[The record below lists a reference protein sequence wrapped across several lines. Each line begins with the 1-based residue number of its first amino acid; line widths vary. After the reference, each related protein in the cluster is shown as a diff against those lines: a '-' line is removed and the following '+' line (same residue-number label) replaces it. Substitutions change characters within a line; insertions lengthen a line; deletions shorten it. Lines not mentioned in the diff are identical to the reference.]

1 MTLFTNKK
9 DQTFL
14 FASSVLFILIAAAAW
29 FFVGQGAAIILIVL
43 SEILLMFA
51 ILEVYRRLSK
61 EHQNYEE
68 NEDEKR
74 KREYRQLESLL
85 SIFFTIKPDLPL
97 PDTKGWAAAP
107 DLLKKIAEVIL
118 LKKPEF
124 VVETGSGVSTI
135 VIAYC
140 LKKIGRGKLL
150 SLEHD
155 TKYAE
160 MSRNQISFHGL
171 EGIATIVHAPLK
183 EIEINNRKWLWYNTT
198 SFSINNPI
206 DVLIIDGP
214 PGHVQN
220 LSRYP
225 AVPILYSH
233 LKDRSKIIVD
243 DGRRED
249 EKTIVALWEKE
260 FDGLQSEFFETE
272 NGAFVI
278 TKNSADTTESSA

>member
-1 MTLFTNKK
+1 MNLFTNKR

-14 FASSVLFILIAAAAW
+14 LGISFLFIVIAVAAW
-29 FFVGQGAAIILIVL
+29 FFVGQSAAIILIVI
-43 SEILLMFA
+43 SEILLMFTV
-51 ILEVYRRLSK
+51 LEVYRRLSK

-74 KREYRQLESLL
+74 KREYRQFESLL

-97 PDTKGWAAAP
+97 PDTKGWAAGP

-118 LKKPEF
+118 LQKPAF
-124 VVETGSGVSTI
+124 VVETGSGVSTL

-140 LKKIGRGKLL
+140 LKKLGKGKLL

-171 EGIATIVHAPLK
+171 DGIATIVHAPLK
-183 EIEINNRKWLWYNTT
+183 EIEIKNRRWLWYNTA
-198 SFSINNPI
+198 SFTINNPI

-214 PGHVQN
+214 PGHVQK

-225 AVPILYSH
+225 AIPILYSH
-233 LKDRSKIIVD
+233 LNEGSKIIVD
-243 DGRRED
+243 DGRRDD

-260 FDGLQSEFFETE
+260 FEGLQSEFFDTE
-272 NGAFVI
+272 NGAYVI
-278 TKNSADTTESSA
+278 AKNSPDTSQSSA

>member
-1 MTLFTNKK
+1 MELFTNKT
-9 DQTFL
+9 DRTFL
-14 FASSVLFILIAAAAW
+14 LLTSALIIAIALAAW
-29 FFVGQGAAIILIVL
+29 FFIGQSAAIILIVIT
-43 SEILLMFA
+43 EIVLMSA
-51 ILEVYRRLSK
+51 VLEVYRRLSK
-61 EHQNYEE
+61 EHLTYSE

-118 LKKPEF
+118 IEKPEF

-135 VIAYC
+135 IIGYC
-140 LKKIGRGKLL
+140 LKKLGKGKVL

-160 MSRNQISFHGL
+160 INRNQISFHGL
-171 EGIATIVHAPLK
+171 DGIATIVHAPLK
-183 EIEINNRKWLWYNTT
+183 EIEINGRKWLWYNTE
-198 SFSINNPI
+198 SFNINRSI
-206 DVLIIDGP
+206 DVLVIDGP
-214 PGHVQN
+214 PGYVQK
-220 LSRYP
+220 LARYP
-225 AVPILYSH
+225 AVPILYKH
-233 LKDRSKIIVD
+233 LNAKSKIIVD

-278 TKNSADTTESSA
+278 SKNSHETTESSG

>member
-1 MTLFTNKK
+1 MDLFTSKE
-9 DQTFL
+9 DRTFL
-14 FASSVLFILIAAAAW
+14 LVTSALIIAIALAAW
-29 FFVGQGAAIILIVL
+29 FFIGQGAAIILIVIT
-43 SEILLMFA
+43 EIVLMFA
-51 ILEVYRRLSK
+51 VLEVYRRLSK
-61 EHQNYEE
+61 EHLNYSE

-118 LKKPEF
+118 LEKPEF

-135 VIAYC
+135 IIGYC
-140 LKKIGRGKLL
+140 LKKLGKGKVL

-160 MSRNQISFHGL
+160 INRNQISFHGL
-171 EGIATIVHAPLK
+171 DRIASIVHAPLK
-183 EIEINNRKWLWYNTT
+183 EIEISGRKWLWYNTE
-198 SFSINNPI
+198 SFNINRSI
-206 DVLIIDGP
+206 DVLVIDGP
-214 PGHVQN
+214 PGYVQK
-220 LSRYP
+220 LARYP
-225 AVPILYSH
+225 AVPILYKQ
-233 LKDRSKIIVD
+233 LNAPSKIIVD

-260 FDGLQSEFFETE
+260 FDGLQSQFFETE

-278 TKNSADTTESSA
+278 SKNSRETTESSG

>member
-1 MTLFTNKK
+1 MNLFTNKK
-9 DQTFL
+9 DQAFL
-14 FASSVLFILIAAAAW
+14 LATSVLFILIAVAAW
-29 FFVGQGAAIILIVL
+29 FFVGQGAAIILIVI

-51 ILEVYRRLSK
+51 VLEVYRRLSK

-68 NEDEKR
+68 NEDEKG

-85 SIFFTIKPDLPL
+85 SIFFTIKPNLPL

-140 LKKIGRGKLL
+140 LKKLGKGKLL

-160 MSRNQISFHGL
+160 ITRDQISFHGL
-171 EGIATIVHAPLK
+171 DGIATVVHAPLK
-183 EIEINNRKWLWYNTT
+183 EIEIKNRKWLWYNTT
-198 SFSINNPI
+198 SFTINTPV
-206 DVLIIDGP
+206 DVLVIDGP
-214 PGHVQN
+214 PGYVQK

-225 AVPILYSH
+225 AIPILYSH
-233 LKDRSKIIVD
+233 LNDRSKIVVD

-260 FDGLQSEFFETE
+260 FEGLQSEFFETE

-278 TKNSADTTESSA
+278 TKNSADTNQSSG

>member
-1 MTLFTNKK
+1 MNLFTNKK
-9 DQTFL
+9 DRAFL
-14 FASSVLFILIAAAAW
+14 LVTSLLFIAIAVAAW
-29 FFVGQGAAIILIVL
+29 FFIGQAAAIVLIVIT
-43 SEILLMFA
+43 EILLMFA
-51 ILEVYRRLSK
+51 VLEVYRRLSK
-61 EHQNYEE
+61 EHLNNSE

-74 KREYRQLESLL
+74 KREYQQLESLL
-85 SIFFTIKPDLPL
+85 SIFFAIKPDLPL

-118 LKKPEF
+118 RDKPDF

-135 VIAYC
+135 IIAYC
-140 LKKIGRGKLL
+140 LKKLGKGKVL

-160 MSRNQISFHGL
+160 INRNQILFHGL
-171 EGIATIVHAPLK
+171 DGIATIVHAPLK
-183 EIEINNRKWLWYNTT
+183 EIEINGRKWLWYNTE
-198 SFSINNPI
+198 SFGIDKPV
-206 DVLIIDGP
+206 DVLVVDGP
-214 PGHVQN
+214 PGYVQR

-225 AVPILYSH
+225 AIPILYKH
-233 LKDRSKIIVD
+233 LSLRSKIIVD

-260 FDGLQSEFFETE
+260 FEGLQSEFFETE

-278 TKNSADTTESSA
+278 SKNSGGTTESSG

>member
-1 MTLFTNKK
+1 MNLLTNKK
-9 DQTFL
+9 DRTFL
-14 FASSVLFILIAAAAW
+14 LVTSVLFIAIATALS
-29 FFVGQGAAIILIVL
+29 FFVGQSAAIILIVIT
-43 SEILLMFA
+43 EIVLMFA
-51 ILEVYRRLSK
+51 VLEVYRRLSK
-61 EHQNYEE
+61 EHLNYSE

-74 KREYRQLESLL
+74 KREYHQLESLL
-85 SIFFTIKPDLPL
+85 SIFFTINPDLPL

-118 LKKPEF
+118 LEKPEY

-135 VIAYC
+135 IIGYC
-140 LKKIGRGKLL
+140 LKKLGKGKLL

-160 MSRNQISFHGL
+160 INRNQISFHGL
-171 EGIATIVHAPLK
+171 DGIATIVHAPLK
-183 EIEINNRKWLWYNTT
+183 EIEISGRKWLWYNTE
-198 SFSINNPI
+198 SFNIDKSI

-214 PGHVQN
+214 PGHVQK

-225 AVPILYSH
+225 AIPILYKR
-233 LKDRSKIIVD
+233 LNARSKIIVD

-278 TKNSADTTESSA
+278 SKNSGDTTGSSA